1 MIVQHT
7 QKVAA
12 VIAMCFVL
20 HAGQTLAA
28 PTTTP
33 ALTPASSATTPAAA
47 KLSTAAQNTK
57 PEPATVIKPPTLE
70 TQFANLSRLSKT
82 QSSRLDQLET
92 ANREALTRN
101 QTLQLENDNLSVQVK
116 ALQSDRSAQMFI
128 YGAVAILVGAII
140 GYIIASQFLRNTRRW

>member
-7 QKVAA
+7 QKLAA
-12 VIAMCFVL
+12 VIALSFAL

-28 PTTTP
+28 PATTTP
-33 ALTPASSATTPAAA
+33 TASPQVTATAPTPA
-47 KLSTAAQNTK
+47 TAAK
-57 PEPATVIKPPTLE
+57 PEPTVIKPPTLE
-70 TQFANLSRLSKT
+70 TQFANLSKLSKT
-82 QSSRLDQLET
+82 QSSRLDQLEA
-92 ANREALTRN
+92 ANRDALTRN
-101 QTLQLENDNLSVQVK
+101 QALQLENDNLSVQVK